1 MGFWKGRYSVILIM
15 FIAWILSYVD
25 RMVMSVSMPYIAKDF
40 HLTPVAVGI
49 LMSSFFFG
57 YALMQ
62 IPAGMLADRFG
73 VRKVI
78 TVGLVWWSAFTA
90 LTAWAGSYAIMLV
103 IRVLFGLGEACLPPS
118 YFKSVAFWTPLKERG
133 TMNSIVM
140 SSNSLGPALAPLFAV
155 GIIAAYGWRSVFS
168 FLFIPGIIMAG
179 LVWIFVSEKPEESR
193 WISKEEV
200 EEISAGSA
208 RAQEGKQDN
217 LTIGDALKNPV
228 VWKVLCTLFVFMIAA
243 WGYMTWLPSY
253 LVKARGL
260 SLAKMGPAASLPF
273 FAGFVGAIVAG
284 YLSDKLFLR
293 HRNILYII
301 CVLLAAVF
309 LYLTYSTAHVGP
321 AIAYNTL
328 AGFFLMAANAG
339 LTAIPITVIPKEIM
353 GVSMGVINFGN
364 QMAGFLAPTII
375 GFLVQFSGG
384 SFNSTFIFLII
395 ACLLT
400 AVISL
405 SLRERPAGSGGVEGQ
420 AR

>member
-1 MGFWKGRYSVILIM
+1 
-15 FIAWILSYVD
+15 
-25 RMVMSVSMPYIAKDF
+25 MSVSIPYIAKDF
-40 HLTPVAVGI
+40 HLTPVAVGF

-62 IPAGMLADRFG
+62 IPAGMLADKFG

-78 TVGLVWWSAFTA
+78 TVGLIWWSAFTA
-90 LTAWAGSYAIMLV
+90 LTAWAGSYAVMLV
-103 IRVLFGLGEACLPPS
+103 VRVLFGLGEACLPPS

-133 TMNSIVM
+133 TMNSIVL

-168 FLFIPGIIMAG
+168 FLFVPGIIMAA
-179 LVWIFVSEKPEESR
+179 LVWFFVAEKPEESR
-193 WISKEEV
+193 WISKEEA
-200 EEISAGSA
+200 EEISSGSPKGP
-208 RAQEGKQDN
+208 EGTQNN
-217 LTIGDALKNPV
+217 LKISDAFKNPV
-228 VWKVLCTLFVFMIAA
+228 VWKVLCTLFIYMIAA

-260 SLAKMGPAASLPF
+260 SLAKMGLAASYPF

-284 YLSDKLFLR
+284 WFSDKVFPR
-293 HRNILYII
+293 KRNILYII
-301 CVLLAAVF
+301 CVILTAVF
-309 LYLTYSTAHVGP
+309 LYLTYSTANVGA
-321 AIAYNTL
+321 AIFYNTL

-339 LTAIPITVIPKEIM
+339 LTAIPVTVIPKEIM

-384 SFNSTFIFLII
+384 SFNSTFILLIV

-405 SLRERPAGSGGVEGQ
+405 TLREQPIGQEPASQ
-420 AR
+420 ANAG